1 MGLIMA
7 ISASAAMAGADGPI
21 EPAPVYDEVLNQI
34 SLREAEM
41 LFEEG
46 VQFYDANELEIWAQ
60 GYIPGA
66 IFFNVKDWKKLL
78 PEDKSTTLVFY
89 CVNPLYTTD
98 IDGNFVSLGNAAG
111 WNVCAIGDFS
121 ADGKDD
127 QCLGHSQVT
136 SNSGCSIDSEIPT
149 EGDRSSTA
157 DDENNAERHG
167 DQLDLF
173 IGTALNLYFF
183 SFFIC
188 F

>member
-89 CVNPLYTTD
+89 CVNPLCT
-98 IDGNFVSLGNAAG
+98 SSEMAARE
-111 WNVCAIGDFS
+111 VM
-121 ADGKDD
+121 
-127 QCLGHSQVT
+127 
-136 SNSGCSIDSEIPT
+136 
-149 EGDRSSTA
+149 
-157 DDENNAERHG
+157 
-167 DQLDLF
+167 
-173 IGTALNLYFF
+173 
-183 SFFIC
+183 
-188 F
+188 

>member
-1 MGLIMA
+1 MKAHLKRSVMGLIMA

-89 CVNPLYTTD
+89 CVRCPRASSAGVVQTGRSSFRKMRASPQGGTVIHTD
-98 IDGNFVSLGNAAG
+98 IQLR
-111 WNVCAIGDFS
+111 
-121 ADGKDD
+121 KL
-127 QCLGHSQVT
+127 CL
-136 SNSGCSIDSEIPT
+136 P
-149 EGDRSSTA
+149 
-157 DDENNAERHG
+157 
-167 DQLDLF
+167 
-173 IGTALNLYFF
+173 
-183 SFFIC
+183 
-188 F
+188 

>member
-89 CVNPLYTTD
+89 CVNPLCTSSEMAAREVMKLGIRMFVRCPRASSAGVVQTGRSSFRKMRASPQGGTVIHTD
-98 IDGNFVSLGNAAG
+98 IQLR
-111 WNVCAIGDFS
+111 
-121 ADGKDD
+121 KL
-127 QCLGHSQVT
+127 CL
-136 SNSGCSIDSEIPT
+136 P
-149 EGDRSSTA
+149 
-157 DDENNAERHG
+157 
-167 DQLDLF
+167 
-173 IGTALNLYFF
+173 
-183 SFFIC
+183 
-188 F
+188 